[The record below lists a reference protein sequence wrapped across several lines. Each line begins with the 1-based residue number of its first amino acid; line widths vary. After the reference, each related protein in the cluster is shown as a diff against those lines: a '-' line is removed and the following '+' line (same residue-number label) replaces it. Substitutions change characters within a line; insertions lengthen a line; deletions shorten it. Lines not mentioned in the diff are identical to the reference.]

1 MNSTVAT
8 IVGILTAVLG
18 LALVSVLISRSA
30 NTAQVIGAASQGFG
44 GIIATAVSPIT
55 GSTGGGAAGFG
66 GFSALGNSGGSDP
79 LSGIFGGG
87 GIGGMGMGG
96 GGSGMVNAGTI
107 SELAPLAMAFL

>member
-55 GSTGGGAAGFG
+55 GGGAAGFG

-79 LSGIFGGG
+79 LSGIFQGGG
-87 GIGGMGMGG
+87 MGGMGMGG
-96 GGSGMVNAGTI
+96 GGSGLINSGTI